1 MYMKITECIK
11 KYKDNEISGEELE
24 ACWYQ
29 IMHSQPSKRT
39 ERTVFQKPFTKH
51 VIKDALEQLK
61 SLSPPHIK
69 KGIQNCIK
77 YSKQYW
83 SKASDTY
90 LFPSAAITFFLY
102 SPSPSGYELIPEC
115 TPESATDC
123 YKSLINSPG
132 PDDFTKYCGT
142 NPAIF
147 PLWDCV
153 GRPYVSRMAHLY
165 KDTLESTLHCDISS
179 DHAQL
184 KAMVLYGQGEI
195 SDQELWEQTLHTMH
209 SLGIFPP
216 IVQKTDRT
224 LKYDVDVL
232 HVDDAV
238 KFHSRFP
245 KLPGGWSI
253 DLILNGVQIMIRRD
267 RLKDALW
274 LSSQILCCALFHKKV
289 TDLWTLYSGGQSK
302 ITNFLNRLLVITVED
317 CYPDALLFVAV
328 SSHVEEA
335 RTTLLALKTPQLSE
349 LYMERFSKLCSMVFP
364 IVCTL
369 CAMPKARVTVTRM
382 QKFIQYYNQ
391 AKESLPVE
399 TKKRRIQE

>member
-1 MYMKITECIK
+1 MNITECIK
-11 KYKDNEISGEELE
+11 KYKLNEISGEELE
-24 ACWYQ
+24 ELWYQ
-29 IMHSQPSKRT
+29 IMHCQPSKRT
-39 ERTVFQKPFTKH
+39 ERTVFQLTFTKH
-51 VIKDALEQLK
+51 PIKDALEQLK
-61 SLSPPHIK
+61 SLSPSHIK
-69 KGIQNCIK
+69 KGIQCCIK
-77 YSKQYW
+77 CSKQW
-83 SKASDTY
+83 WAKTSDTY
-90 LFPSAAITFFLY
+90 LFPSAAITLFLY

-115 TPESATDC
+115 TPKSAVDC
-123 YKSLINSPG
+123 YTSLINRPG
-132 PDDFTKYCGT
+132 PNNFTRYCGT
-142 NPAIF
+142 NKSTF

-153 GRPYVSRMAHLY
+153 GRPGVTRMAHLY
-165 KDTLESTLHCDISS
+165 KEAMAHTLHLDVAT

-184 KAMVLYGQGEI
+184 KAMVLYGQGEV
-195 SDQELWEQTLHTMH
+195 SDEELWEQTLHTLH
-209 SLGIFPP
+209 SLGCFPSMS
-216 IVQKTDRT
+216 QKTDRT
-224 LKYDVDVL
+224 PKYDLDVL
-232 HVDDAV
+232 HVDGNV
-238 KFHSRFP
+238 KYHHRFP
-245 KLPGGWSI
+245 KLPGGWST
-253 DLILNGVQIMIRRD
+253 DVILSGLQTMIRRD

-274 LSSQILCCALFHKKV
+274 LTSQILCCALFHKKV
-289 TDLWTLYSGGQSK
+289 TNLWTLYSGGQSK
-302 ITNFLNRLLVITVED
+302 ITNLLNRLLVITVED